1 MELAV
6 AAAPADPDRLG
17 ERPPFPPPAE
27 RCAFMW
33 VLSIKTSAGGPPAA
47 ARAANKSCHT
57 PFAEPVVE
65 RLARSIASRRIDPAP
80 ARLHDMDDP
89 ADDPPVI
96 DTGDATYLVRQQR
109 LKPLKL
115 PIAQPKLAQILA
127 PDVAELESHPSR
139 KGNPVYGS

>member
-1 MELAV
+1 MRLHVGAV
-6 AAAPADPDRLG
+6 DQNLGGRPARCRQSCKQILPHTLR
-17 ERPPFPPPAE
+17 RPA
-27 RCAFMW
+27 
-33 VLSIKTSAGGPPAA
+33 
-47 ARAANKSCHT
+47 H
-57 PFAEPVVE
+57 EPVVE

-80 ARLHDMDDP
+80 ARLHDMDDS

-127 PDVAELESHPSR
+127 PDVAELESHPSL